1 MVVETGTHLPW
12 VKSSWNHLCHG
23 YLKLSFARFPF
34 LSLHFSGSVPALLEV
49 SLYPGLIQIH
59 LEVPAVSL
67 LACLLISLA
76 HLPPNA
82 FWCALPYL
90 KVVNSF
96 LQIFQPHQSFVS
108 FFFSLWNEYFL
119 SYVHLIIFFNF
130 PLSKSQAHLQF
141 IGICLV
147 IDSDIW
153 ARNIL
158 IAFYYLHKSSI
169 KYKMGF

>member
-1 MVVETGTHLPW
+1 MVVETGTHPPW

-23 YLKLSFARFPF
+23 YLKLCFTRFPF
-34 LSLHFSGSVPALLEV
+34 LSLHFSGSVPALLKV

-108 FFFSLWNEYFL
+108 FSSLKFFYEFMSFNKSHVFKF
-119 SYVHLIIFFNF
+119 VAII
-130 PLSKSQAHLQF
+130 
-141 IGICLV
+141 
-147 IDSDIW
+147 
-153 ARNIL
+153 IL
-158 IAFYYLHKSSI
+158 
-169 KYKMGF
+169 